1 MKLVTL
7 GVLMFAAGSA
17 LAMPAAAAQPVAV
30 FDPPTWTVIPF
41 VGMLLSIAVL
51 PLFIPHVWG
60 RYYPLVCLAWLLVAF
75 GVMYLGVPAGVDFLS
90 VFALPYLSTLEE
102 YVAFI
107 VLLGSLFVISGGI
120 HISGHLP
127 GEPKVNTAILLLG
140 SVLASLIGTTGAS
153 MVLVRPLLRANEG
166 RKYRA
171 HVMVFFIFLVSNVGG
186 VLTPIG
192 DPPLF
197 LGFLKGIPFQ
207 WTLGLT
213 PIWGLCVGIL
223 LTLFFVMDE
232 ILARREELKR
242 SADGIHFRIAGK
254 HNIGLMMAVIGTV
267 LATGVMRFDSA
278 VSLGR
283 WGELH
288 YESLL
293 RDGTLILLTLLSVVL
308 TRHSIRRANNF
319 SYAAIREV
327 AILFAAIFFTM
338 IPATMLLGARGG
350 ELGLDTPAK
359 YFWLS
364 GMLSSFLD
372 NAPTYVTFLAAAL
385 GALGLH
391 EVAQITQSTQGALIL
406 EAISVGSVFMGAN
419 TYIGNGPN
427 FMVKAIAEQ
436 HGVKMPSFFGYV
448 LYSGSILIP
457 LFLLVTL
464 IFF

>member
-1 MKLVTL
+1 
-7 GVLMFAAGSA
+7 
-17 LAMPAAAAQPVAV
+17 
-30 FDPPTWTVIPF
+30 
-41 VGMLLSIAVL
+41 
-51 PLFIPHVWG
+51 
-60 RYYPLVCLAWLLVAF
+60 
-75 GVMYLGVPAGVDFLS
+75 
-90 VFALPYLSTLEE
+90 
-102 YVAFI
+102 
-107 VLLGSLFVISGGI
+107 
-120 HISGHLP
+120 
-127 GEPKVNTAILLLG
+127 
-140 SVLASLIGTTGAS
+140 
-153 MVLVRPLLRANEG
+153 
-166 RKYRA
+166 
-171 HVMVFFIFLVSNVGG
+171 
-186 VLTPIG
+186 
-192 DPPLF
+192 
-197 LGFLKGIPFQ
+197 
-207 WTLGLT
+207 
-213 PIWGLCVGIL
+213 
-223 LTLFFVMDE
+223 
-232 ILARREELKR
+232 
-242 SADGIHFRIAGK
+242 
-254 HNIGLMMAVIGTV
+254 

-372 NAPTYVTFLAAAL
+372 NAPTYVTFLAAAV